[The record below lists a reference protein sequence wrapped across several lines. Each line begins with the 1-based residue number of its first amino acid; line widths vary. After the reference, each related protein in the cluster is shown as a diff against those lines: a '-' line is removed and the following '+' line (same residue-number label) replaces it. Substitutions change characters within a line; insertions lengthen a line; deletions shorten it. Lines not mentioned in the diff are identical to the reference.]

1 MKLIDDKMIEDIID
15 SLGLRFLSIEK
26 RNEILNMTL
35 ELISKRASIRIIE
48 NLNDIEVSEFNG
60 IPKNELEK
68 IEDFLISKNPN
79 AKMIFEEEL
88 AKTKNDILSSKINLS
103 NNEQ

>member
-1 MKLIDDKMIEDIID
+1 MIEDIID
-15 SLGLRFLSIEK
+15 SLGLRFLSVEK
-26 RNEILNMTL
+26 RNEILTMTL

-48 NLNDIEVSEFNG
+48 SLNDVEVGEFSN
-60 IPKNELEK
+60 IPKNEFEK
-68 IEDFLISKNPN
+68 IEDFLILKNPN
-79 AKMIFEEEL
+79 AKTIFEEEL

>member
-15 SLGLRFLSIEK
+15 SLGLRFLSVEK
-26 RNEILNMTL
+26 RNEILTMTL

-48 NLNDIEVSEFNG
+48 SLNDAEVGEFNG
-60 IPKNELEK
+60 IPKNEFEK

-79 AKMIFEEEL
+79 ARTIFEEEL
-88 AKTKNDILSSKINLS
+88 AKTKKDILSSKINLS